1 MFGTEVVL
9 FFSCGNI
16 SHTYNPGTFVTEG
29 AEKWLGL
36 AEIGRNTPSGIATQL
51 EAFAISGCAE
61 QIKETPKTKESKYL
75 IPIAS
80 YGI

>member
-1 MFGTEVVL
+1 MFGTEVAL
-9 FFSCGNI
+9 FFSRGDI

-36 AEIGRNTPSGIATQL
+36 AEIGCNTPSGIATQL
-51 EAFAISGCAE
+51 EAFATSGCAE
-61 QIKETPKTKESKYL
+61 RIEETPKTKESKYL

-80 YGI
+80 YGT